1 MEIIRAGRLI
11 FLAGLEIESKRKKGR
26 DKREIIL
33 VQVENRSEIL
43 FFFLIKLK
51 VVFFRKKNL
60 KSILYKEEG

>member
-11 FLAGLEIESKRKKGR
+11 FLAGLEIESKWKKGR

-43 FFFLIKLK
+43 FFLD
-51 VVFFRKKNL
+51 KN
-60 KSILYKEEG
+60 

>member
-11 FLAGLEIESKRKKGR
+11 FLAGLEIESKWKKGR

-43 FFFLIKLK
+43 FFLIKIESCI
-51 VVFFRKKNL
+51 FQE
-60 KSILYKEEG
+60 KEFEKYTV

>member
-43 FFFLIKLK
+43 FFFFDKIESCI
-51 VVFFRKKNL
+51 FQE
-60 KSILYKEEG
+60 KEFEKYTV

>member
-11 FLAGLEIESKRKKGR
+11 FLAGLEIESKWKKGR

-43 FFFLIKLK
+43 FFFFDKIESCI
-51 VVFFRKKNL
+51 FQE
-60 KSILYKEEG
+60 KEFEKYTV

>member
-1 MEIIRAGRLI
+1 MKFRGAGRLI

-43 FFFLIKLK
+43 FFLIKLK

>member
-11 FLAGLEIESKRKKGR
+11 FLAGLEIESKWKKGR

-43 FFFLIKLK
+43 FFFDKIESCI
-51 VVFFRKKNL
+51 FQEKKFE
-60 KSILYKEEG
+60 KYTV